1 MGLTPIWA
9 ICRNDL
15 TLWLR
20 RPLLILGS
28 LLVPV
33 SYTLVVFLGSQ
44 ATSLEPVA
52 VVNLDHG
59 PVGAQLVRAINE
71 AGVFRVHLT
80 SPARARQMYDSLHA
94 AAIITIPA
102 SESQRVAAHELAPVR
117 VQIDNLNLDFTSD
130 IRRAVPDAITTYY
143 AGLGRASPIKLTI
156 AQHNLRRHDVQLYQ
170 YSVLPVIIL
179 IVTVNGI
186 IAAGMAAA
194 GEFERRTVKELLFAP
209 TSGFTIVAGKILAG
223 FLATFGLAAIMLA
236 VCAMIGL
243 IRPAGPTLWLTALTM
258 IALSAAFA
266 SGTGIAIG
274 TWFQRRQPVSVAAT
288 IAAVEAFALA
298 GGLGVIFFEPL
309 WLQRIAVYDPLTYA
323 IHGLQQAVFGLG
335 CFWGAERKFWELG
348 EGVYVTAVGYAGG
361 LTPNPTY
368 EEVCSGRT
376 GHNEVVLVVYD
387 PKKISYEQLLKTFW
401 ESHDPTQGMRQG
413 NDVGTQYR
421 SAIYVFSPEQRAAAE
436 ASKAAYG
443 KALAAQ
449 RMGPITTEI
458 LDAPPCY
465 FAEDYHQQYLAKNP
479 HGYCGLGGTGVSC
492 PIGTG
497 VAA

>member
-59 PVGAQLVRAINE
+59 PVGAQLVRAMND
-71 AGVFRVHLT
+71 AGVFRLRLA

-94 AAIITIPA
+94 AAIITIPGN
-102 SESQRVAAHELAPVR
+102 ETQRVAAHELAPVSVR
-117 VQIDNLNLDFTSD
+117 IDNLNLDFTSD

-143 AGLGRASPIKLTI
+143 AGLGRASPIKITI
-156 AQHNLRRHDVQLYQ
+156 AEHDLRHHDVQLYQ

-194 GEFERRTVKELLFAP
+194 GEFELRTVKELLFAP
-209 TSGFTIVAGKILAG
+209 ASGLTIVAGKMLAG
-223 FLATFGLAAIMLA
+223 FLATFTLATAMLVFGAATGLTRPASAALWLAALA
-236 VCAMIGL
+236 V
-243 IRPAGPTLWLTALTM
+243 
-258 IALSAAFA
+258 IALSSAFA
-266 SGTGIAIG
+266 AGTGIAIG

-323 IHGLQQAVFGLG
+323 IHGLQQAVFYASTNG
-335 CFWGAERKFWELG
+335 FARD
-348 EGVYVTAVGYAGG
+348 VT
-361 LTPNPTY
+361 
-368 EEVCSGRT
+368 
-376 GHNEVVLVVYD
+376 VL
-387 PKKISYEQLLKTFW
+387 
-401 ESHDPTQGMRQG
+401 
-413 NDVGTQYR
+413 
-421 SAIYVFSPEQRAAAE
+421 AIAAA
-436 ASKAAYG
+436 AAAVAG
-443 KALAAQ
+443 SLAL
-449 RMGPITTEI
+449 RRELIT
-458 LDAPPCY
+458 
-465 FAEDYHQQYLAKNP
+465 Q
-479 HGYCGLGGTGVSC
+479 
-492 PIGTG
+492 
-497 VAA
+497 

>member
-20 RPLLILGS
+20 RPLQILGS

-59 PVGAQLVRAINE
+59 PVGAQLVQAINDT
-71 AGVFRVHLT
+71 GDFRVSLT
-80 SPARARQMYDSLHA
+80 SPARARQLYGSLHA

-102 SESQRVAAHELAPVR
+102 NESQRVAAHERAPVSML
-117 VQIDNLNLDFTSD
+117 VDNLNLDFTAD
-130 IRRAVPDAITTYY
+130 IRRAVPDAINTYY

-156 AQHNLRRHDVQLYQ
+156 AEHDLRRTSVQLYQ

-209 TSGFTIVAGKILAG
+209 TSGLTIVAGKILAG
-223 FLATFGLAAIMLA
+223 FLATFTLAAAMLA
-236 VCAMIGL
+236 ICAMIGL

-288 IAAVEAFALA
+288 IAAVEVFALA

-323 IHGLQQAVFGLG
+323 IHGLQQAVF
-335 CFWGAERKFWELG
+335 
-348 EGVYVTAVGYAGG
+348 YASA
-361 LTPNPTY
+361 
-368 EEVCSGRT
+368 SGFVRDIT
-376 GHNEVVLVVYD
+376 VL
-387 PKKISYEQLLKTFW
+387 
-401 ESHDPTQGMRQG
+401 
-413 NDVGTQYR
+413 
-421 SAIYVFSPEQRAAAE
+421 AIAAA
-436 ASKAAYG
+436 AAAVAG
-443 KALAAQ
+443 SLAL
-449 RMGPITTEI
+449 RRELIT
-458 LDAPPCY
+458 
-465 FAEDYHQQYLAKNP
+465 Q
-479 HGYCGLGGTGVSC
+479 
-492 PIGTG
+492 
-497 VAA
+497 

>member
-20 RPLLILGS
+20 RPLQILGS

-59 PVGAQLVRAINE
+59 PVGAQLVRAMND
-71 AGVFRVHLT
+71 AGVFRLRLT
-80 SPARARQMYDSLHA
+80 SPARARQLYDSLHA

-102 SESQRVAAHELAPVR
+102 NESQRVAAHELAPVSVR
-117 VQIDNLNLDFTSD
+117 IDNLNLDFTSD

-156 AQHNLRRHDVQLYQ
+156 AEHNLRRHDVQLYQ

-194 GEFERRTVKELLFAP
+194 GEFEQRTVKELLFAP

-323 IHGLQQAVFGLG
+323 IHGLQQAVFYGS
-335 CFWGAERKFWELG
+335 A
-348 EGVYVTAVGYAGG
+348 
-361 LTPNPTY
+361 
-368 EEVCSGRT
+368 SGFARD
-376 GHNEVVLVVYD
+376 VIVL
-387 PKKISYEQLLKTFW
+387 
-401 ESHDPTQGMRQG
+401 
-413 NDVGTQYR
+413 
-421 SAIYVFSPEQRAAAE
+421 AIAAA
-436 ASKAAYG
+436 AAAAAG
-443 KALAAQ
+443 SLAL
-449 RMGPITTEI
+449 RRELIT
-458 LDAPPCY
+458 
-465 FAEDYHQQYLAKNP
+465 Q
-479 HGYCGLGGTGVSC
+479 
-492 PIGTG
+492 
-497 VAA
+497 